1 MIKVKDKKNIKEA
14 VDINKV
20 VKDLQGN
27 FGGSNEEQ
35 MAGVQLLKGLATSDE
50 KIANDFMKKLDT
62 VITKISKEVLGGKKE
77 EVSESII
84 LKNDIRIGDQIL
96 EKGDRI
102 IITKKN
108 KKQEAI
114 NLNVFQKHQFSI
126 AKKTLKMSDVG
137 ASIMGGMTK
146 DEAEKFL
153 YSIGY
158 TQNQIDRLK
167 ENKKQE
173 AVPVERNTR
182 VVDKVIEY
190 LYARHYRDIRTAK
203 QAKAWLQKKLGRK
216 FNSLLMKFGN
226 PDAGNFDVVFN
237 KWNIYMGTLR
247 EKKESMTGSSTHLE
261 KLLKDLFR
269 SFGLKVKWTVDSIE
283 IEMPSENWYW
293 DEFSQSG
300 KLEEFN
306 SIVRQF
312 NVDYDIV
319 DDTIIVFI

>member
-1 MIKVKDKKNIKEA
+1 
-14 VDINKV
+14 
-20 VKDLQGN
+20 
-27 FGGSNEEQ
+27 
-35 MAGVQLLKGLATSDE
+35 
-50 KIANDFMKKLDT
+50 
-62 VITKISKEVLGGKKE
+62 
-77 EVSESII
+77 
-84 LKNDIRIGDQIL
+84 
-96 EKGDRI
+96 
-102 IITKKN
+102 
-108 KKQEAI
+108 
-114 NLNVFQKHQFSI
+114 
-126 AKKTLKMSDVG
+126 MSDVG

-190 LYARHYRDIRTAK
+190 LYARHYSDIRTAK

-226 PDAGNFDVVFN
+226 PDAGNFDVVFD

-283 IEMPSENWYW
+283 IEMPNADWYW